1 MARILVTGATGALG
15 GATVDRLLAEG
26 HALACVARSIPPA
39 TSGSVHWFA
48 CDLTKPDEASETVA
62 KANAALGGLDGLV
75 LLAGAFAFKRV
86 EGEIVE
92 EWRRL
97 QQVNVDTALSVL
109 GPAIP
114 LLSDGGA
121 IVTIGAATAQT
132 AGAGTGPYAAA
143 KSGIARL
150 TEALAAEL
158 APRRI
163 RANSVLP
170 RIIDTAAN
178 REAMPRADRSP
189 WTSPAAIADV
199 IAFLID
205 DRSRGVNGAHVP
217 VTNAA

>member
-1 MARILVTGATGALG
+1 LR
-15 GATVDRLLAEG
+15 E
-26 HALACVARSIPPA
+26 HALAFVARSVPA
-39 TSGSVHWFA
+39 FTSGSAHWFA
-48 CDLTKPDEASETVA
+48 CDLTNPAEASDMVS
-62 KANAALGGLDGLV
+62 KASAALGGLDALV
-75 LLAGAFAFKRV
+75 LVAGTFAFKRI
-86 EGEIVE
+86 EGGIVD

-121 IVTIGAATAQT
+121 IVTIGAAAAQT
-132 AGAGTGPYAAA
+132 AGAGMAPYAAS

-170 RIIDTAAN
+170 RVIDTPAN
-178 REAMPRADRSP
+178 RDAMPGADPSA

-199 IAFLID
+199 IAFLISD
-205 DRSRGVNGAHVP
+205 GARGVNGAHIP